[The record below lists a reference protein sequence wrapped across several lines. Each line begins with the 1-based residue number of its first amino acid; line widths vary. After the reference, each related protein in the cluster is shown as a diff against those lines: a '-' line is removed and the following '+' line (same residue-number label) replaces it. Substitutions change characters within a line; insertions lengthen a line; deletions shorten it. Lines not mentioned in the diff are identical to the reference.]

1 MTMPTSPLWD
11 RVEVRF
17 PADFTSLYSTPLG
30 YFGGGGIRGGTGGN
44 PEGVAWPPVDG
55 FANDSEIYHKQKA
68 QEAVEQV
75 ARHVRNLQVQRI
87 NQITHMPSQQMGNTA
102 DERTYI
108 EGDSGVVQGS
118 GFFGDALGT
127 LFGAKTAPLVK
138 AASPFLRYIPGIG
151 SYAGAIGT
159 AADMIDKTFNK
170 PGAEGS
176 GRWSYS
182 PGTGTIE
189 GAPVLAGRAKP
200 LRGGVMR
207 TQAGR
212 QYVQSRLSARIDEL
226 NLRDSVGAN
235 TEPPPSAPVEALEG
249 GEEIGAIGDYMD
261 VLDDNFTSGAIDTE
275 SLAAARGL
283 LKNLTK
289 VGFRIPQN
297 IITPILRQVTEMLS
311 TVEALTNTPAA
322 LGAYKPTGDRAKRL
336 RTIFQILER
345 CRTILIELS
354 EKSDLSSQE
363 RQMALRSLEAGPLQE
378 QVVHQRARR
387 PRAVPR
393 PIPLQ
398 EGQTGYVYPYPTQEN
413 PRAPRQRR

>member
-108 EGDSGVVQGS
+108 EGDSGVVQ
-118 GFFGDALGT
+118 
-127 LFGAKTAPLVK
+127 
-138 AASPFLRYIPGIG
+138 
-151 SYAGAIGT
+151 
-159 AADMIDKTFNK
+159 
-170 PGAEGS
+170 GS